1 MDDDRITELDLMA
14 FVDDQ
19 VDDLQR
25 REIEAW
31 LAGHPAEAARVM
43 RDLSDRTA
51 LRLAFA
57 QTAAPPSPTLA
68 ALATQGFAV
77 SSLPWQRRVPALAAM
92 LAMAALLGF
101 AGSPPYG
108 GPLTRAPDYLDD
120 AVQSHEASLVR
131 AAMATRPP
139 TPWMQPGD
147 IRTAIRIR
155 LPVLPADWRLID
167 VEVFPS
173 DDGPSAQ
180 LLIDAGEA
188 GEVSLFSSRTR
199 GDGTVHPVVIRQDGE
214 TVAFWEIDGQSFVL
228 IGDVS
233 RARLHAMAVDLSDN
247 RLL

>member
-19 VDDLQR
+19 VDDAR
-25 REIEAW
+25 RMEIEAW

-51 LRLAFA
+51 LKLALA
-57 QTAAPPSPTLA
+57 PTAVAPSPALA
-68 ALATQGFAV
+68 ALAEHGSA
-77 SSLPWQRRVPALAAM
+77 SPSPPWYRRVPAFAAM
-92 LAMAALLGF
+92 LAMAVLLGF
-101 AGSPPYG
+101 AGNPLYG
-108 GPLTRAPDYLDD
+108 GPLANAPDYLDD
-120 AVQSHEASLVR
+120 AVQSHEASLIRV
-131 AAMATRPP
+131 AMATRPP

-155 LPVLPADWRLID
+155 LPVLPVDWRLID
-167 VEVFPS
+167 VQVFPS

-199 GDGTVHPVVIRQDGE
+199 GDGIVQPVVVRQHGE